1 MGSSQPTEPS
11 LVQPLMKWVAD
22 FEARRAI
29 LITNNS
35 QISPN
40 PQTQAIRL
48 RLFITYS
55 NALANVM
62 HRLNG

>member
-11 LVQPLMKWVAD
+11 LVQPLMKWGAD
-22 FEARRAI
+22 FEAKRAI
-29 LITNNS
+29 MMRNS

-48 RLFITYS
+48 RQFITYS
-55 NALANVM
+55 NAPFEWI
-62 HRLNG
+62 RT